1 MSDKINTFR
10 NYNDLTK
17 AEQEQVDSMLESYKN
32 DTLGPQKFNIR
43 YIDDDNPNTSDNIKV
58 IEYDKKVTSND
69 IDNFMSKITGRIA
82 QVNEKLKDNVTK
94 NVTKSD
100 RVDFFGQ
107 SSTSSKSYD
116 SEYRILYNKMIE
128 IQSDILEIKK
138 CLNAILSNMNHL

>member
-17 AEQEQVDSMLESYKN
+17 AEQEQVDSMLEAYKN

-100 RVDFFGQ
+100 RVDFFEQ
-107 SSTSSKSYD
+107 PITSSKFYD
-116 SEYRILYNKMIE
+116 SEHRLLYNKMVE

>member
-69 IDNFMSKITGRIA
+69 IDNFMSKIISIFR
-82 QVNEKLKDNVTK
+82 EK
-94 NVTKSD
+94 
-100 RVDFFGQ
+100 
-107 SSTSSKSYD
+107 
-116 SEYRILYNKMIE
+116 
-128 IQSDILEIKK
+128 
-138 CLNAILSNMNHL
+138 

>member
-17 AEQEQVDSMLESYKN
+17 AEQEQVDSMLEAYKN

-82 QVNEKLKDNVTK
+82 QVNEKLQVNHK
-94 NVTKSD
+94 NNGTNSD
-100 RVDFFGQ
+100 RGDFIEQ
-107 SSTSSKSYD
+107 PITSSKFYD
-116 SEYRILYNKMIE
+116 SEHRLLYNKMVE

-138 CLNAILSNMNHL
+138 CLNAILSKTNHL